1 MASLPPLHALLRDMV
16 AIPSVNPTG
25 DPGTPH
31 VNEQKMAEFLLGWT
45 ERHGAEAALM
55 PVLPDR
61 PNLVARWRPKGLKPG
76 QRPRHRIWF
85 APHTDTVS
93 VAGMTVAP
101 FDPVIS
107 KGRQPRLYGRGASD
121 TKGPMAA
128 MLHAIAAWWKAGGKN
143 GDVEILFVGLM
154 GEEAGNEGAK
164 ALVAHPIP
172 AAERPDLVIVGE
184 PTGLRVVTAHKGAL
198 WLTLTAAG
206 KACHASTP
214 ERGRNAID
222 LMAPALVAIRKQ
234 LIPALR
240 AEKYRHP
247 LLGLPTL
254 NIGTIRG
261 GSKVNIVPDACVV
274 EVDCRTTP
282 ALSHPAV
289 LALAKRIVKAAAPGV
304 RVEKLR
310 GCPGLATDP
319 AQPLITALRQA
330 SAAVTGGKPKPPGGV
345 PWFCDAA
352 IFDGAGLPAVAFGPG
367 TIAQAHTRDE
377 YIALRDLDAGAAA
390 LLRYLTDLL

>member
-1 MASLPPLHALLRDMV
+1 MYVPGMASLSPHHALLRDMV

-31 VNEQKMAEFLLGWT
+31 VNEQKMAEFLLRWT
-45 ERHGAEAALM
+45 ERAGAEAALM

-61 PNLVARWRPKGLKPG
+61 PNLVARWRPKGLKKG
-76 QRPRHRIWF
+76 QKPRLRIWF

-93 VAGMTVAP
+93 VAGMSIAP
-101 FDPVIS
+101 FDPVI
-107 KGRQPRLYGRGASD
+107 KNGRLYGRGASD
-121 TKGPMAA
+121 TKGPMAS
-128 MLHAIAAWWKAGGKN
+128 MLHAIATWWKAGGKD
-143 GDVEILFVGLM
+143 GDVEILFFGLM
-154 GEEAGNEGAK
+154 GEEAGNEGAR
-164 ALVAHPIP
+164 AVVAHPVP
-172 AAERPDLVIVGE
+172 VAERPDLVIVGE

-198 WLTLTAAG
+198 WLTLTATG

-222 LMAPALVAIRKQ
+222 AIAPALVALREK
-234 LIPALR
+234 LIPALH
-240 AEKYRHP
+240 AEKYRHS
-247 LLGLPTL
+247 LLGLPSL

-261 GSKVNIVPDACVV
+261 GSKVNIVPDSCVV

-282 ALSHPAV
+282 ALEHATV
-289 LALAKRIVKAAAPGV
+289 LALAKKTVKGASPTV

-319 AQPLITALRQA
+319 DQPLITALRK
-330 SAAVTGGKPKPPGGV
+330 AAGGKAPGGV

-352 IFDGAGLPAVAFGPG
+352 IFAGAGLPAVAFGPG

-377 YIALRDLDAGAAA
+377 YIALRDLDAGVVA
-390 LLRYLTDLL
+390 LIRFLSGL

>member
-31 VNEQKMAEFLLGWT
+31 VNEQKMAEFLLRWT
-45 ERHGAEAALM
+45 ERNGAEAALM

-61 PNLVARWRPKGLKPG
+61 PNIVARWRPQGLKKG
-76 QRPRHRIWF
+76 RKPRVRLWF

-101 FDPVIS
+101 FDPVIQQ
-107 KGRQPRLYGRGASD
+107 GRLYGRGASD

-128 MLHAIAAWWKAGGKN
+128 MLHAIAAWWRAGGKN
-143 GDVEILFVGLM
+143 GDVEVMFVGLM
-154 GEEAGNEGAK
+154 GEEAGNEGAR
-164 ALVAHPIP
+164 ALAAHPIP
-172 AAERPDLVIVGE
+172 AAERPHLVIVGE

-214 ERGRNAID
+214 ERGHNAID
-222 LMAPALVAIRKQ
+222 AMAPALVALREK
-234 LIPALR
+234 LIPALH
-240 AEKYRHP
+240 AEEYRHP
-247 LLGLPTL
+247 LLGLPSL

-261 GSKVNIVPDACVV
+261 GSKVNIVPDSCTV

-289 LALAKRIVKAAAPGV
+289 HVRAKQIVKAAAPGV

-319 AQPLITALRQA
+319 DQPLITALRQA
-330 SAAVTGGKPKPPGGV
+330 SGGKPPGGV

-352 IFDGAGLPAVAFGPG
+352 IFAGAGLPAVAYGPG

-377 YIALRDLDAGAAA
+377 YIALRDLDAGADA
-390 LLRYLTDLL
+390 LVRFLTRLT